1 MGYSHLK
8 VKQLYGAKQIIDSPV
23 SNSEQRLDRDI
34 TLLSYIYGK
43 PETYYRKLSFKSLG
57 YYRNTIAE
65 LYSNAPQFRI
75 HKYIIVNGKV
85 YKLLTDCR
93 KFSAG
98 RFLGLKAHIA
108 DGIEKNFNKIVAL
121 CYKPLIGSDHLDAQG
136 NYVDLDPNDI
146 ERMENAFNNTK
157 LSKLAGGVFFYLNVS
172 NALNGTL
179 QIYLSSLMETEK

>member
-1 MGYSHLK
+1 MGYTQLK
-8 VKQLYGAKQIIDSPV
+8 VKQLYGAKKIIDSTE
-23 SNSEQRLDRDI
+23 NRMDKDI

-43 PETYYRKLSFKSLG
+43 PESYYQKLSFKSLG

-65 LYSNAPQFRI
+65 LYDDAPQFRI
-75 HKYIIVNGKV
+75 RKYIIVNGKA

-121 CYKPLIGSDHLDAQG
+121 CYKPLIGADHLDAQG

-157 LSKLAGGVFFYLNVS
+157 LKKVAGGVFFYLNVS
-172 NALNGTL
+172 NALNGNL
-179 QIYLSSLMETEK
+179 QIYLSSLSQQEK